1 MRHARRLQPVAELV
15 KILLP
20 VAMPGVICAAL
31 FAFTLSWNEFLYA
44 LVFVSPAELKTMT
57 VGVFSELIRGDIYY
71 WGGLMAGRL
80 HRLDPDRDG
89 VRLLPRLLRVR
100 LDRRGRQV
108 EEAHY
113 GESVR
118 CRSTRSSAA

>member
-1 MRHARRLQPVAELV
+1 MGYFRTVPKEIEECAMLDGCNRLQTLV

-20 VAMPGVICAAL
+20 VAIPGVICAAL

-71 WGGLMAGRL
+71 WGGLMAGACIGSL
-80 HRLDPDRDG
+80 PIVVAYVFFLDYYVSG
-89 VRLLPRLLRVR
+89 LTAGAVK
-100 LDRRGRQV
+100 
-108 EEAHY
+108 
-113 GESVR
+113 
-118 CRSTRSSAA
+118 